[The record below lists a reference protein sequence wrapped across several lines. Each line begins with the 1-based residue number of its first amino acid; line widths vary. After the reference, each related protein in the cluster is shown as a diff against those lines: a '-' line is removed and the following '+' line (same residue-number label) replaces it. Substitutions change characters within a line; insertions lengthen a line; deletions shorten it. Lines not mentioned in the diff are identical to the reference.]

1 MITTY
6 VRSSSLNNWKYCQLQ
21 YFITYVLGHY
31 SPSGKKADLGTITH
45 AVFETLAICKKRTQ
59 AKKLKK
65 MKVTQEPL
73 GDFSF
78 GEEEL
83 YTDAFVY
90 NVLNRSFD
98 YYKSNCTHNQFN
110 SKDYDFCEKMVWDTL
125 GYNNGQFD
133 PRNRTIIDTEPH
145 FDIPI
150 NEPWAKFSFEGP
162 DGPIEGNLAIKG
174 TIDLITELPDRTIEV
189 IDWKGLPVNT
199 PIPTT
204 TGWKTMG
211 DLTKDDII
219 FDKDGNQTRILAKSK
234 KSFKKCYEIEFDDKT
249 KAICD
254 DEHLWMLDNNEV
266 TPIKNLKVGD
276 KINIAKSLQTNDA
289 KLPIDPYVLGLWLG
303 DGRNRSAEITSG
315 DEFIFNEIQRRGY
328 EIGDDQEKRFK
339 HQSRTVLKVT
349 KNLKLLNLINN
360 KHIPIIY
367 LRASHRQRLDLLKG
381 LMDSD
386 GNVNK
391 KRKQAVFTTCNK
403 KLSDD
408 VKELLLSLGQRVNQ
422 STIKRSTNFKEDII
436 VYPLAFRPININ
448 PFLLPRKAE
457 SIDVK
462 WGHGRSNKRVI
473 KKITLLSTTLETQCI
488 MVDSPTNTYL
498 CTENMIPTHNTGQR
512 LDWATGERKDYDKLM
527 KDTQLLL
534 YYYAISKVY
543 PKYSNIIMTI
553 FFCRDG
559 GPFSLAFDSDDM
571 KDFLETLR
579 KTFQEIITNQ
589 NPKPVS
595 YERSSFKCQ
604 KLCHY
609 YKTNW
614 PGTETTM
621 CHHVENQIY
630 KIGMIETVKTC
641 SRPGFTIGTYQSPG
655 EVQNDK

>member
-6 VRSSSLNNWKYCQLQ
+6 FRSSSLNNWKYCQLQ
-21 YFITYVLGHY
+21 YFMTYVLGHY

-189 IDWKGLPVNT
+189 IDWK
-199 PIPTT
+199 
-204 TGWKTMG
+204 
-211 DLTKDDII
+211 
-219 FDKDGNQTRILAKSK
+219 
-234 KSFKKCYEIEFDDKT
+234 
-249 KAICD
+249 
-254 DEHLWMLDNNEV
+254 
-266 TPIKNLKVGD
+266 
-276 KINIAKSLQTNDA
+276 
-289 KLPIDPYVLGLWLG
+289 
-303 DGRNRSAEITSG
+303 
-315 DEFIFNEIQRRGY
+315 
-328 EIGDDQEKRFK
+328 
-339 HQSRTVLKVT
+339 
-349 KNLKLLNLINN
+349 
-360 KHIPIIY
+360 
-367 LRASHRQRLDLLKG
+367 
-381 LMDSD
+381 
-386 GNVNK
+386 
-391 KRKQAVFTTCNK
+391 
-403 KLSDD
+403 
-408 VKELLLSLGQRVNQ
+408 
-422 STIKRSTNFKEDII
+422 
-436 VYPLAFRPININ
+436 
-448 PFLLPRKAE
+448 
-457 SIDVK
+457 
-462 WGHGRSNKRVI
+462 
-473 KKITLLSTTLETQCI
+473 
-488 MVDSPTNTYL
+488 
-498 CTENMIPTHNTGQR
+498 TGQR

-534 YYYAISKVY
+534 YYYAISKIY

-559 GPFSLAFDSDDM
+559 GPFSLAFDNDDM
-571 KDFLETLR
+571 KEFLETLR

-621 CHHVENQIY
+621 CHHVENQLY
-630 KIGMIETVKTC
+630 KIGMVETVKTC
-641 SRPGFTIGTYQSPG
+641 SRPGFVIGTYKDPG
-655 EVQNDK
+655 AVE